1 MKEPVENK
9 KKEEAKKAGIS
20 QDVAEKS
27 DGYENPV
34 EGACSAEF
42 SQGCL
47 VKEE

>member
-1 MKEPVENK
+1 MKEPVKDK
-9 KKEEAKKAGIS
+9 KKEEPQKAS
-20 QDVAEKS
+20 TSKDVPESANS
-27 DGYENPV
+27 YDNPV

>member
-1 MKEPVENK
+1 MKEPVKDKE
-9 KKEEAKKAGIS
+9 KEETQKASTS
-20 QDVAEKS
+20 QDVAES
-27 DGYENPV
+27 TDSYDNSV